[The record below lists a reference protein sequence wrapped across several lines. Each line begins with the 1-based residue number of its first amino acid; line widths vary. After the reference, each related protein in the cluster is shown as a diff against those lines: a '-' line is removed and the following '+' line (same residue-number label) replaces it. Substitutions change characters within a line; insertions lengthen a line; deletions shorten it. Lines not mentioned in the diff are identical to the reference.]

1 MGALPKGE
9 RFQLNGFQGLA
20 LWVKIKEKQHV
31 LKNSMCFSQRLQ
43 VGEANSSLAQ
53 TQRH

>member
-31 LKNSMCFSQRLQ
+31 LKNSMCFSHRDCRL
-43 VGEANSSLAQ
+43 
-53 TQRH
+53 